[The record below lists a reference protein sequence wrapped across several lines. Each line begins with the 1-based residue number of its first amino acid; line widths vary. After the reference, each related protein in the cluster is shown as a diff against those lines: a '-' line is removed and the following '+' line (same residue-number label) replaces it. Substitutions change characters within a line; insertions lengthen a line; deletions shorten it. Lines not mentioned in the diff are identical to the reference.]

1 MISKRVVVTA
11 CACIVVA
18 MLWSSPASAQY
29 HGGYHGH
36 SHSSF
41 VVGVGFGYPYYPFYQ
56 PFYPFYSFGF
66 GWGYPFYGAP
76 YYGYPYPGYYSSYWA
91 SARLEIK
98 PRNAQVF
105 VDGYYVGLV
114 DEFDG
119 VFQRLDLPTGAHELA
134 IYLPGY
140 QSYRQK
146 TLFRPGEGYHYKAV
160 LQPLPEGTAQEPPPQ
175 PSATTPDPYSPPPPR
190 DPYARPGDPYGR
202 PDPNRDPQAPEPGRT
217 APLPDRPRGGARPDA
232 GGFGTLDV
240 RVQPVDAVVVID
252 GEKWD
257 SPAGG
262 SRLSLQL
269 AAGPHK
275 IEVRK
280 DGFKTYSSTVQIHPG
295 ETESLNISLPAG
307 GE

>member
-1 MISKRVVVTA
+1 
-11 CACIVVA
+11 
-18 MLWSSPASAQY
+18 MLWSPAPAVAQY

-41 VVGVGFGYPYYPFYQ
+41 VVGVGFGYPYYPFYA

-66 GWGYPFYGAP
+66 GWGYPFYGGYP
-76 YYGYPYPGYYSSYWA
+76 YYGYPYPGYYGNYWA
-91 SARLEIK
+91 SVRTEIK

-119 VFQRLDLPTGAHELA
+119 VFQRLDVPTGAHELA

-140 QSYRQK
+140 QKYQQK

-160 LQPLPEGTAQEPPPQ
+160 LQPLPPGTPDEPAPQ
-175 PSATTPDPYSPPPPR
+175 PSANTPDPYSPPPPPR
-190 DPYARPGDPYGR
+190 DPYARPGEPYG
-202 PDPNRDPQAPEPGRT
+202 DPNRDPQQEPGRT
-217 APLPDRPRGGARPDA
+217 QPLPDRSRPAPRPDA

-240 RVQPVDAVVVID
+240 RVQPIDAVVVID

-257 SPAGG
+257 SPGGG
-262 SRLSLQL
+262 SRLSVQL
-269 AAGPHK
+269 AAGTHR

-280 DGFKTYSSTVQIHPG
+280 DGFKTYTSTVQIRGG
-295 ETESLNISLPAG
+295 ETQSLNISLPG
-307 GE
+307 GGA